1 MTTQDNTT
9 QFDSLTTGDL
19 SKLLLEVVS
28 VLIKKNGSDENR
40 ALLVSAIETV
50 SKAHGIGV
58 KLTV

>member
-1 MTTQDNTT
+1 MTKQDNT
-9 QFDSLTTGDL
+9 QFDSLTTSEL

-50 SKAHGIGV
+50 SKAHGISV